1 MSEEN
6 NYDMQ
11 DVSQIQVPE
20 SLIQQILENTT
31 PLEEAKEEVL
41 TQPKQE
47 PISEDTE
54 VVKLLSLM
62 FEEFDKLNKR
72 FDVLQESINEM
83 TTAGSLGT
91 YQKFGMGSKEAH
103 NLSKHPERDAQA
115 ELEGSKRSHKESRSA
130 LADLLAKRVGR

>member
-11 DVSQIQVPE
+11 DVSEIQVPE
-20 SLIQQILENTT
+20 SLIHQILENTT

-41 TQPKQE
+41 TQPKQG

-72 FDVLQESINEM
+72 FDVLEESINEM

-91 YQKFGMGSKEAH
+91 YQKFGMGSKEDRK
-103 NLSKHPERDAQA
+103 LSKHPERDAQA
-115 ELEGSKRSHKESRSA
+115 ELDGSRRSHKESRSA
-130 LADLLAKRVGR
+130 LADLLAKRIGR